1 MRKQLFEELAK
12 FYGIEIQYD
21 SQKGGLYYADSDNI
35 IKKIDTVFEEELYI
49 PYEETI
55 SVEKCFSFDKFSI
68 VADNC
73 IPEAA

>member
-35 IKKIDTVFEEELYI
+35 IKKLIQFL
-49 PYEETI
+49 
-55 SVEKCFSFDKFSI
+55 KRNFLFLMRKQ
-68 VADNC
+68 
-73 IPEAA
+73 